1 VAELRPFRALR
12 PSSRRAQAVAAPP
25 YDVVD
30 VQEARALA
38 AGNPDSFLHVSRP
51 EIDLPDGAE
60 PAAAHARGRV
70 ALADFERRGVFTRDA
85 VPTLSVYRQR
95 LGGAEQTG
103 VVGGVSVAD
112 YRSGTIAVHEHTR
125 PDKEDDRV
133 AHADAL
139 DAHDEPVFLMYPAD
153 AGVDTLVKEVTSR
166 PPDLDLTDQDGVVHT
181 LWVVTD
187 PAMIDGLTAG
197 FAAIR
202 RLYVADGHHRSAAA
216 ARLHE
221 LRAGTAATAA
231 TDSTGAD
238 DAGETAIFPAVAFP
252 AQQLT
257 VLPYQRV
264 VIDLGTFDPPRLLAA
279 LDERFDVQALDGTA
293 PGDPRPERHQAGMYL
308 AGRWYLLS
316 ARPDDVDE
324 TDPIA
329 RLDVSL
335 LQNGVLAPLLGITD
349 PRTDPRIGFVGGS
362 RGSGELERLVDSG
375 RYAVAFA
382 LHPTSPAEVMAV
394 ADLGLVMPP
403 KSTWFS
409 PKLASGLFVHPL
421 H

>member
-1 VAELRPFRALR
+1 
-12 PSSRRAQAVAAPP
+12 VAAPP

-30 VQEARALA
+30 VAEARALA

-60 PAAAHARGRV
+60 PAAVHSRGSR
-70 ALADFERRGVFTRDA
+70 ALTDLEQRGVLVRDA
-85 VPTLSVYRQR
+85 APTLSVYRQR
-95 LGGAEQTG
+95 LGDAEQTG
-103 VVGGVSVAD
+103 VVGGFAVAD
-112 YRSGTIAVHEHTR
+112 YRDGTIAVHEHTR

-133 AHADAL
+133 AHADGL
-139 DAHDEPVFLMYPAD
+139 DAHDEPVFLMYPTQLTPTRIDPAQP
-153 AGVDTLVKEVTSR
+153 GIDTLVAGVLAG
-166 PPDLDLTDQDGVVHT
+166 PPEFRLTDPAGVEHT
-181 LWVVTD
+181 LWAVRDDAT
-187 PAMIDGLTAG
+187 IGWLTSA
-197 FAAIR
+197 FAALP

-216 ARLHE
+216 SRLHG
-221 LRAGTAATAA
+221 LRAER
-231 TDSTGAD
+231 D

-252 AQQLT
+252 ASQLT

-264 VIDLGTFDPPRLLAA
+264 VADLNEPDLHALIGALA
-279 LDERFDVQALDGTA
+279 ERFEISVEPDGGYPA
-293 PGDPRPERHQAGMYL
+293 GLGRHEFGLYTG
-308 AGRWYLLS
+308 AGRWYRLG
-316 ARPDDVDE
+316 ARPGTVDDA
-324 TDPIA
+324 DPIA

-335 LQNGVLAPLLGITD
+335 LQDTVLSPLLGIAD
-349 PRTDPRIGFVGGS
+349 PRTDPRIGFVGGG
-362 RGSGELERLVDSG
+362 RGTGELERLVDCG

-403 KSTWFS
+403 KSTWFE